1 MVQKVWYYKDTVK
14 TISQSQQHQDRNK
27 IIFTSY
33 SKRNFYFRAEVSQF
47 VLSTGHTPIN
57 PYMNFDYNLSGV
69 VDKSLIRVAN
79 NSLIQHADE
88 LWVFGEISDG
98 VLAEIY
104 MARQRQIPIHF
115 YRHLRDGV
123 FAEVKTEDVVLE
135 DVSDWLWHYMLDG
148 KDIARWH
155 PRLRFYKT
163 YPLIY
168 PAYSKRNFYLQM
180 HISQYCLEH
189 RAVPLNPFL
198 LFRYFIGD
206 SVPRETIYAGN
217 NNLVR
222 LSDEVWV
229 FDEVSNGV
237 LAEIIHKKE
246 QGGKVKYFR
255 HYSDK
260 APITYRQINKSK
272 VEFEPPRLG
281 DEDLEKYRD
290 LL

>member
-1 MVQKVWYYKDTVK
+1 MKK
-14 TISQSQQHQDRNK
+14 TSGYDQSNK

-47 VLSTGHTPIN
+47 VLGQHHTPVN

-69 VDKSLIRVAN
+69 VDTSLIRIAN
-79 NSLIQHADE
+79 NSLIAHADE
-88 LWVFGEISDG
+88 LWVFGEVSDG

-104 MARQRQIPIHF
+104 LAKKRSIPIRF
-115 YRHLRDGV
+115 LRRVSAGV
-123 FAEVKTEDVVLE
+123 FYDAAESDVVLD
-135 DVSDWLWHYMLDG
+135 DVSEWLWEYMRSG

-163 YPLIY
+163 YPLVY
-168 PAYSKRNFYLQM
+168 PAYSKRNFYLQQ

-189 RAVPLNPFL
+189 KVVPLNPFL

-206 SVPRETIYAGN
+206 SVSRETIYEGN
-217 NNLVR
+217 ARLV
-222 LSDEVWV
+222 DIAHEVWV

-237 LAEIIHKKE
+237 LSEIIRKKTHD
-246 QGGKVKYFR
+246 GTVKYFR
-255 HYSDK
+255 HYSDA
-260 APITYRQINKSK
+260 APISYRQVSPDK
-272 VEFEPPRLG
+272 VLFESPRLG

-290 LL
+290 KL

>member
-1 MVQKVWYYKDTVK
+1 MTAQA
-14 TISQSQQHQDRNK
+14 ISQSEKHRETNA

-33 SKRNFYFRAEVSQF
+33 SKRNFYYRAEVSQY
-47 VLSTGHTPIN
+47 VLQRGCTPVN

-79 NSLIQHADE
+79 NSLIAHADE
-88 LWVFGEISDG
+88 LWVFGEVSDG

-104 MARQRQIPIHF
+104 LARRRKIPVKYF
-115 YRHLRDGV
+115 RHSGREV
-123 FAEVKTEDVVLE
+123 FDEIDQADVALE
-135 DVSDWLWHYMLDG
+135 DVSSWLWEYMLAG

-155 PRLRFYKT
+155 PRLRFYKE
-163 YPLIY
+163 YPLVY

-189 RAVPLNPFL
+189 HMVPLNPFL
-198 LFRYFIGD
+198 MFRYFIGD
-206 SVPRETIYAGN
+206 SVPRETIYEGN

-222 LSDEVWV
+222 ISDEVWV

-237 LAEIIHKKE
+237 LAEVRHKKE

-260 APITYRQINKSK
+260 APITYRRIGIDK
-272 VEFEPPRLG
+272 VEFEAPKLG
-281 DEDLEKYRD
+281 DEDLEQYRGE
-290 LL
+290 L

>member
-1 MVQKVWYYKDTVK
+1 MKPIV
-14 TISQSQQHQDRNK
+14 SQSQQHKSCNR

-33 SKRNFYFRAEVSQF
+33 SKRNFYYRAEVSQF
-47 VLSTGHTPIN
+47 VLMGRNTPIN

-69 VDKSLIRVAN
+69 IDKSLVRIAN
-79 NSLIQHADE
+79 NSLISQVDE
-88 LWVFGEISDG
+88 LWVFGEVSDG

-104 MARQRQIPIHF
+104 LANKRGIPVRF
-115 YRHLRDGV
+115 YCRVSSGV
-123 FAEVKTEDVVLE
+123 FKEVGVDDVVLE
-135 DVSDWLWHYMLDG
+135 DVSEWLWDYMRAG

-163 YPLIY
+163 FPLVY
-168 PAYSKRNFYLQM
+168 NAYSKRNFYLQM

-189 RAVPLNPFL
+189 HMVPVNPFL

-206 SVPRETIYAGN
+206 SVPRDVVYEGN

-222 LSDEVWV
+222 MSDEVWV

-237 LAEIIHKKE
+237 LAEIITKKE
-246 QGGKVKYFR
+246 QGGGVKYFR

-260 APITYRQINKSK
+260 APITYRRISPSK
-272 VEFEPPRLG
+272 VEFEAPRLG
-281 DEDLEKYRD
+281 DEDLEKYRSE
-290 LL
+290 L

>member
-1 MVQKVWYYKDTVK
+1 MTARA
-14 TISQSQQHQDRNK
+14 ISQSEKHRETNA

-33 SKRNFYFRAEVSQF
+33 SKRNFYYRAEVSQY
-47 VLSTGHTPIN
+47 VLQRGCTPVN

-79 NSLIQHADE
+79 NSLIAHTDE
-88 LWVFGEISDG
+88 LWVFGEVSDG

-104 MARQRQIPIHF
+104 LARRRKIPVKYF
-115 YRHLRDGV
+115 RHGGREV
-123 FAEVKTEDVVLE
+123 FDEIDQTDVALE
-135 DVSDWLWHYMLDG
+135 DVSSWLWEYMLAG

-155 PRLRFYKT
+155 PRLRFYKE
-163 YPLIY
+163 YPLVY

-189 RAVPLNPFL
+189 HMVPLNPFL
-198 LFRYFIGD
+198 MFRYFIGD
-206 SVPRETIYAGN
+206 SVPRETIYEGN

-222 LSDEVWV
+222 ISDEVWV

-237 LAEIIHKKE
+237 LAEVRHKKE

-260 APITYRQINKSK
+260 APITYRRIGTDK
-272 VEFEPPRLG
+272 VEFEMPKLG
-281 DEDLEKYRD
+281 DEDLEQYRGE
-290 LL
+290 L